1 MRAALKEQENVLAQE
16 RQLAVKKAQ
25 AEMQSAVEAAL
36 AERDE
41 LLSLY
46 SKVCAYLDILIPFVV
61 IDFIFLMT
69 PLFFTKSPLI
79 LP

>member
-46 SKVCAYLDILIPFVV
+46 SKVCAYLEILKLSVV
-61 IDFIFLMT
+61 I
-69 PLFFTKSPLI
+69 
-79 LP
+79 